1 LQTLQKT
8 EENTLSILS
17 YGFDNSYLT
26 EDIPGTPA
34 RITAVHRERFEIVSD
49 FGEGFAHVK
58 TKNYLIDA
66 EPFPTVGDFVLIEH
80 NPIGDSTIIKTLPR
94 KTFFSRRSPDP
105 QKGEQAVSANF
116 DYVFITQSLNADFNE
131 RRLERYLTLSRKSGA
146 QIVVVLTK
154 SDLVEDPS
162 DYYMRVSRLA
172 PEAYCHAVSAKT
184 GEGLQRL
191 YSYLSPGK
199 TTVLLGSSGVGKS
212 SLINALFGRE
222 IMDTGDI
229 REDDDKG
236 RHTTT
241 YRKLLML
248 PNGAMIIDTPGMRE
262 LGMWVLNNELES
274 VFPDVEALLGA
285 CRFRNCRHD
294 TEPGC
299 AIKEALENG
308 SLAPERWR
316 SYQAL
321 ENESH
326 ATETKAGMLEKKHQ
340 RSKDISKFSKL
351 MKKQG
356 KIRF

>member
-1 LQTLQKT
+1 MKIESYGYDKIFLT
-8 EENTLSILS
+8 ENTK
-17 YGFDNSYLT
+17 GA
-26 EDIPGTPA
+26 PA

-49 FGEGFAHVK
+49 FGEGFARVK
-58 TKNYLIDA
+58 TANYLIGL
-66 EPFPTVGDFVLIEH
+66 EPFPTVGDFVLIDF
-80 NPIGDSTIIKTLPR
+80 NPIGDSVITKTLPR

-116 DYVFITQSLNADFNE
+116 DYVFIMQSLNADFNE

-146 QIVVVLTK
+146 EIVVVLTK
-154 SDLVEDPS
+154 SDLVEDPT
-162 DYYMRVSRLA
+162 DYCMRVSRLA
-172 PEAYCHAVSAKT
+172 PDAYCHAVSAKT
-184 GEGLQRL
+184 GEGLLRL

-212 SLINALFGRE
+212 SLVNALFERE
-222 IMDTGDI
+222 VMDTGAI

-262 LGMWVLNNELES
+262 LGMWVLENELDS
-274 VFPDVEALLGA
+274 VFPDVEAFIGK

-299 AIKEALENG
+299 AIREALESG
-308 SLAPERWR
+308 ALSLERLN
-316 SYQAL
+316 SYLAL
-321 ENESH
+321 QSESH
-326 ATETKAGMLEKKHQ
+326 ATETKAAMLEKKHK
-340 RSKDISKFSKL
+340 RSKEISKYSKV

>member
-1 LQTLQKT
+1 MKI
-8 EENTLSILS
+8 ES
-17 YGFDNSYLT
+17 YGFDKSYLP
-26 EDIPGTPA
+26 ENCESVPA

-49 FGEGFAHVK
+49 FGEGFARIK
-58 TKNYLIDA
+58 TRTYLIDD

-94 KTFFSRRSPDP
+94 RTFFSRRSPDP

-116 DYVFITQSLNADFNE
+116 DYVFIMQSLNADFNE

-146 QIVVVLTK
+146 VIVVVLTK
-154 SDLVEDPS
+154 ADLVEDPTG
-162 DYYMRVSRLA
+162 YYLRVSRLA
-172 PEAYCHAVSAKT
+172 PDAFCHAVSAKT
-184 GEGLQRL
+184 GEGLSRL

-212 SLINALFGRE
+212 SLVNALFGRE
-222 IMDTGDI
+222 VMDTNDI

-248 PNGAMIIDTPGMRE
+248 DNGAMIIDTPGMRE
-262 LGMWVLNNELES
+262 LGMWILENELDS
-274 VFPDVEALLGA
+274 VFPDVEAFLGK
-285 CRFRNCRHD
+285 CRYRNCRHD

-299 AIKEALENG
+299 AIREALENG
-308 SLAPERWR
+308 SLSYDRWN
-316 SYQAL
+316 SYRAL
-321 ENESH
+321 ENESS
-326 ATETKAGMLEKKHQ
+326 ATATKAEMLEKKHK
-340 RSKDISKFSKL
+340 RSKDISKFSKA
-351 MKKQG
+351 MKKEG